1 MFSLEQYIA
10 AKERAAL
17 IDRSTQGK
25 ISLTGPDRATFLH
38 GLLTNDIARL
48 TAGTGTYA
56 AYLTPQGRMISD
68 MRVVES
74 GEEIVLDVEPSVADS
89 LAERLNTLIFS
100 EDVQVKNVTQ
110 DLGEIGIH
118 GPVAAKL
125 LEGAMGIPAVRLQSL
140 SQYDNVRAPGSA
152 VTVVRDD
159 AFGVMGFDV
168 YLPALAAAR
177 LVDLLREAGAV
188 RATEQ
193 TAEVLRI
200 ETGRPRFGVDMDT
213 DTIPLEAGIEDRA
226 ISLTKGCYV
235 GQEVIVRVLHRGH
248 GRVARKLVQLEVAG
262 DRIPVKDDVIVAAER
277 EIGGITS
284 AAFSPAT
291 NGPLALGYVQRDYV
305 TDGTAVAVK
314 SGGHILQARVRQL
327 DKQLGVRR
335 REGEG

>member
-168 YLPALAAAR
+168 YLPALAA
-177 LVDLLREAGAV
+177 V